1 VQAVSEKEEGVMD
14 AIIKYAED
22 IKAKEKAKRE
32 EEEKEKEKEKQEEE
46 ARQAE
51 IPQSEIMESDGPVTW
66 RRQELFAG
74 AGDWGRCITA
84 VLIHPF
90 QLKLYL
96 VIAFG
101 SMMIH
106 YTAMFVLAFE
116 RDSVYATAGESVRFD
131 YQRVILELPGY
142 DVILKRRD
150 LSQNR
155 KTMAEVVREE
165 RERELERQE
174 FLLQRKEYEK
184 QTLRL
189 SELPDAPGA
198 DILGELG
205 MSGPGH

>member
-1 VQAVSEKEEGVMD
+1 MSDKDEGVMD

-32 EEEKEKEKEKQEEE
+32 EEERQKEKERQEEE

-66 RRQELFAG
+66 RRQELFTG

-96 VIAFG
+96 VFTFG
-101 SMMIH
+101 ALMIH

-116 RDSVYATAGESVRFD
+116 RDSVYATTGESVRFD
-131 YQRVILELPGY
+131 YQQVLFELPGY

-165 RERELERQE
+165 RERELELQE
-174 FLLQRKEYEK
+174 FQTKRMEYEK
-184 QTLRL
+184 QRLRL
-189 SELPDAPGA
+189 SKLPDPPGD
-198 DILGELG
+198 DILGVLG
-205 MSGPGH
+205 EGPGGH